1 MVSARIIW
9 RQSQELRRSKPV
21 NRECTFSLESISRGL
36 LSSHLHSLN
45 HHHSSNRRKSI
56 PEPMEFRQIIDDYY
70 VCLLSWRRRSNHHH
84 IYVHPMAR
92 SSPQS
97 TQLWLVKR
105 HATRRDLCNFSWFFF
120 SLFLLL
126 FIIIYVYI
134 PTKGIPQ
141 LDHLFSHRL
150 IGKSKIFFLLPFTIN
165 IKSR

>member
-120 SLFLLL
+120 LSSFYYLLL
-126 FIIIYVYI
+126 FTYIY
-134 PTKGIPQ
+134 Q
-141 LDHLFSHRL
+141 LKASLNLTISFHTDSLAKAKFS
-150 IGKSKIFFLLPFTIN
+150 FYCLLQ
-165 IKSR
+165 